1 MKRLTTIATML
12 ALSTTLAL
20 AQSGGGS
27 GGGPAAAAL
36 VGHRPAAPVAQAAL
50 SALEDKAAQELR
62 LRRVPLPMG
71 RIIRADQLPDFPLR
85 PLPTQQL
92 QGAVPVSTLPT
103 LRMLRAE
110 VIRPIAH

>member
-27 GGGPAAAAL
+27 GGGSSGGSAGGSSA
-36 VGHRPAAPVAQAAL
+36 AAPVAQAAL
-50 SALEDKAAQELR
+50 SALEDKVAQELR
-62 LRRVPLPMG
+62 LRWVPLPMG

-103 LRMLRAE
+103 LRMLRAA